1 VTRRRDTPFRIA
13 LRLATA
19 AALCLAATA
28 GAVDTFGRLFPLRDQ
43 EKLKLEVPVSWFH
56 EIRQGSAGAP
66 PTILFKTKSP
76 DSFLVLLTPIDPSR
90 ETVAAASDASIRRQV
105 EDSARKAEPS
115 SVEKKLEVME
125 LRGASG
131 RGYYFFATDPSPRPG
146 TWKYMTQG
154 ILRVGELAI
163 SFTILTNEGQK
174 DVINDA
180 LRMLRNAK
188 HLKFST

>member
-1 VTRRRDTPFRIA
+1 MKPFHVA
-13 LRLATA
+13 ACLAAA
-19 AALCLAATA
+19 AALLLAPS
-28 GAVDTFGRLFPLRDQ
+28 AVAEDTFGRLYPVHGQ

-56 EIRQGSAGAP
+56 EIRQDSAGAP

-125 LRGASG
+125 IRGASG

-154 ILRVGELAI
+154 ILRIGELAV
-163 SFTILTNEGQK
+163 SFTILTNEGQNG
-174 DVINDA
+174 VINDA

-188 HLKFST
+188 HLKFAT

>member
-1 VTRRRDTPFRIA
+1 VRDE
-13 LRLATA
+13 
-19 AALCLAATA
+19 
-28 GAVDTFGRLFPLRDQ
+28 
-43 EKLKLEVPVSWFH
+43 EKLKLEVPISWFH
-56 EIRQGSAGAP
+56 EIRQDSAGAP

-105 EDSARKAEPS
+105 EESARKAEPS

-125 LRGASG
+125 IRGASG

-154 ILRVGELAI
+154 ILRIGELAV
-163 SFTILTNEGQK
+163 SFTILTNEGQNG
-174 DVINDA
+174 VINDA

-188 HLKFST
+188 HPEILHVTRGRRARVRAGSRKDGWTFWTGRRGIGTERPE